1 MTKRMEL
8 LNNIKVN
15 MNNIINA
22 LKNYDIEALFDLY
35 DLKLHEVASMNNL
48 DENIFEF
55 MCQSE
60 YYNFNE
66 YLKENNCIIEYMGR
80 TSSFW
85 VLSEYSRIGKFDLS
99 DTLVYGLNYKLEVLV
114 NAFLD
119 EYISNSLEITI
130 DKDFTFTY
138 NDCLTDVDWYDT
150 EELEE
155 LSELLADYKK
165 DLQEFIEYN
174 IIKPLEVIEYIN
186 DFKVNQEKIYN
197 EYAEDIE

>member
-1 MTKRMEL
+1 MTNRQTL

-15 MNNIINA
+15 MENIINT
-22 LKNYDIEALFDLY
+22 LRNYDIEALFDLH
-35 DLKLHEVASMNNL
+35 DLKLHEVISM
-48 DENIFEF
+48 ENFNENVFEF

-66 YLKENNCIIEYMGR
+66 YLKENNCNAEYMGR

-85 VLSEYSRIGKFDLS
+85 VISEYSRIGKFDLS

-130 DKDFTFTY
+130 DKDFNFTY
-138 NDCLTDVDWYDT
+138 NDNITDINWYDT
-150 EELEE
+150 EELKE
-155 LSELLADYKK
+155 LTDCLENCEK
-165 DLQEFIEYN
+165 DLEEFIEYN
-174 IIKPLEVIEYIN
+174 VIKPLEVIEYIN
-186 DFKVNQEKIYN
+186 DFKVNQISIYN
-197 EYAEDIE
+197 EYVEN

>member
-35 DLKLHEVASMNNL
+35 NLKLHEVALMDNL
-48 DENIFEF
+48 NEDTFEF
-55 MCQSE
+55 MCQCE
-60 YYNFNE
+60 YDNFRE
-66 YLKENNCIIEYMGR
+66 YLEENNCITEYVGR

-85 VLSEYSRIGKFDLS
+85 VISEYSRINKFDLS
-99 DTLVYGLNYKLEVLV
+99 DTLVYGLNYKIEVLV
-114 NAFLD
+114 NAFLN
-119 EYISNSLEITI
+119 EYISSSLEITI
-130 DKDFTFTY
+130 NKDFTFTY
-138 NDCLTDVDWYDT
+138 NDCLKDVDWYDT
-150 EELEE
+150 EEIEE
-155 LSELLADYKK
+155 LTELLADYKK

>member
-1 MTKRMEL
+1 MKRNEL
-8 LNNIKVN
+8 LNNIKTN
-15 MNNIINA
+15 MEVIINT
-22 LKNYDIEALFDLY
+22 LRKYDIETLFDLC
-35 DLKLHEVASMNNL
+35 DLKLHEVASMDNL
-48 DENIFEF
+48 DENTFEF

-60 YYNFNE
+60 YDNFRE
-66 YLKENNCIIEYMGR
+66 YLEENNCITEYVGR

-99 DTLVYGLNYKLEVLV
+99 DTLSYGLNYKIEVLV